1 MTLFRFEI
9 SSENEFVELNL
20 FERYNLV
27 YTKNYGI
34 GSSSVC
40 AEYNTFDDA
49 ISNFL
54 QLISDLLSL
63 EKEKQNKINKSL
75 QP

>member
-9 SSENEFVELNL
+9 PNTNELIELNS
-20 FERYNLV
+20 FEHYSVV
-27 YTKNYGI
+27 YTKKCGV
-34 GSSSVC
+34 GTSSVC
-40 AEYNTFDDA
+40 GEYDTLDEAN
-49 ISNFL
+49 SKFL
-54 QLISDLLSL
+54 ELILYFLSL

>member
-9 SSENEFVELNL
+9 PNANEFIELNS
-20 FERYNLV
+20 FDRYNVV

-34 GSSSVC
+34 CTSSVC
-40 AEYNTFDDA
+40 GNYDTFDEA
-49 ISNFL
+49 SSNFL

-63 EKEKQNKINKSL
+63 EKEKENKINKSL